1 MTFILRPNGVQED
14 TEKEAKEGGIE
25 FYGHRAILATRNPY
39 FRSLFHY
46 WKEEG
51 NPKAGKIPHEKI
63 ILRKVDPDVF
73 QVLLEYLYVYF
84 LIFSYLLTNL
94 S

>member
-1 MTFILRPNGVQED
+1 MTFILRPHGVQED
-14 TEKEAKEGGIE
+14 TEKEADEEGGTE

-73 QVLLEYLYVYF
+73 QVLLEYLYAYP
-84 LIFSYLLTNL
+84 SNL
-94 S
+94 